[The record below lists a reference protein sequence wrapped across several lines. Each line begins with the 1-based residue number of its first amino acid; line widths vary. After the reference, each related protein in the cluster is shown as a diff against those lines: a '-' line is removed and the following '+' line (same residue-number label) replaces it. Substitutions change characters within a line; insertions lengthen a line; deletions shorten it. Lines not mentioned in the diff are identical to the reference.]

1 MPFAAVLRVEPAPE
15 GAADALRAHGGME
28 ASRDIDGITA
38 TFLSA
43 ADAVACAIDL
53 ARAGAERVGVDAG
66 ENDFDATL
74 VATRLAEAA
83 VAGQVLVSETVR
95 LLAGQGSPAP
105 MRAAGALRLRGV
117 GQPVGMAEVLHGDVP
132 APTPPR
138 DGLIT
143 VAIADDQAL
152 LRAGFRVIVEAE
164 PDMTVIG
171 EAGDGHVAVDVVRRL
186 RPDVVLMDIRMPE
199 LDGLRAAEAILGDA
213 SLATAV
219 LMLTTFDT
227 REYVYDA
234 LRLGASGFL
243 LKDAPTTRLLD
254 AIRVAAAG
262 DALLE
267 PSITRRLIEQFARVA
282 APAGEDGPPEA
293 VASLT
298 ARELEVLRLLAR
310 GLSNAEIAGE
320 LVLGEQTVKTH
331 VARILA
337 KLGLRDRV
345 QAVVLAYET
354 GLARR

>member
-1 MPFAAVLRVEPAPE
+1 
-15 GAADALRAHGGME
+15 
-28 ASRDIDGITA
+28 
-38 TFLSA
+38 
-43 ADAVACAIDL
+43 
-53 ARAGAERVGVDAG
+53 
-66 ENDFDATL
+66 
-74 VATRLAEAA
+74 
-83 VAGQVLVSETVR
+83 
-95 LLAGQGSPAP
+95 
-105 MRAAGALRLRGV
+105 
-117 GQPVGMAEVLHGDVP
+117 MAEVLHGDVP
-132 APTPPR
+132 APAPPR
-138 DGLIT
+138 DGPIT

-243 LKDAPTTRLLD
+243 LKDAPAARLLD

-282 APAGEDGPPEA
+282 APPGEDGPPEA

-310 GLSNAEIAGE
+310 GMSNAEIAAE

-331 VARILA
+331 VARDPRQARPARPRAGRRPRLRDGVRRPLNAPVAWREHPCHHEERGGGHGAVESADLLLRCARRVAVRLRHRRHLRRHPVHQGRLQALA
-337 KLGLRDRV
+337 VHAGRHRRVAAARRDVRCGLRRP
-345 QAVVLAYET
+345 AVGPPRPHASSSSRP
-354 GLARR
+354 A

>member
-1 MPFAAVLRVEPAPE
+1 MPFVAVLRVEPAPE
-15 GAADALRAHGGME
+15 GTADALRAHGGLE
-28 ASRDIDGITA
+28 ATRDIDGVTA
-38 TFLSA
+38 TFVSA
-43 ADAVACAIDL
+43 ADAVACAVGL
-53 ARAGAERVGVDAG
+53 ARAGAERIGVDAG

-74 VATRLAEAA
+74 VATRLAESADP
-83 VAGQVLVSETVR
+83 GQVLVSETVR

-117 GQPVGMAEVLHGDVP
+117 GQPVGMAEVLHGDVA
-132 APTPPR
+132 APVQPR
-138 DGLIT
+138 EAPIT

-152 LRAGFRVIVEAE
+152 LRAGFRVIVESE
-164 PDMTVIG
+164 PDMTVVG

-213 SLATAV
+213 SLETAV

-243 LKDAPTTRLLD
+243 LKDAPAARLLD

-282 APAGEDGPPEA
+282 APTGEDGPPEA

-310 GLSNAEIAGE
+310 GMSNAEIAAE

-345 QAVVLAYET
+345 QAVVLAYES
-354 GLARR
+354 GLAGR